1 MALKSPGVSSL
12 LDRHRISFD
21 LDRGGNLV
29 NFIEVGTQGRS
40 SVRGRSTSTGARKE
54 LPEKK
59 MKRY

>member
-40 SVRGRSTSTGARKE
+40 SVRGRSTFNRC
-54 LPEKK
+54 KK
-59 MKRY
+59 RIT